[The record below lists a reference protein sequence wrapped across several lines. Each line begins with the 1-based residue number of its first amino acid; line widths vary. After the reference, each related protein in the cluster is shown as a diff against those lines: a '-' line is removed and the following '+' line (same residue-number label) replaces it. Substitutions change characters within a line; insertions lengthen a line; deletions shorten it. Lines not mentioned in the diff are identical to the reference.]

1 MKNIFKSDN
10 KAKVILFCLLIFS
23 TTISAKKLH
32 VKLKKDKVILNETEV
47 FSYKLGMTARGE
59 TRSLYNKNSNE
70 EVIFIKVDNGGTTS
84 GDDCGKD
91 DFATFN
97 FLKEKIKVER
107 TGSFHLFKDD
117 IAFLYLE
124 GIFDLQGNLNLE
136 KITLFKE
143 KYDENISEKIVIPR

>member
-10 KAKVILFCLLIFS
+10 KAKVILFCLLIFT
-23 TTISAKKLH
+23 TTISAQKLH

-47 FSYKLGMTARGE
+47 FSYKMGMTARGE
-59 TRSLYNKNSNE
+59 TRSLYNNNSNE
-70 EVIFIKVDNGGTTS
+70 EVIFIKIDNGGTTS
-84 GDDCGKD
+84 GDNCEKD
-91 DFATFN
+91 DFVTFN

-107 TGSFHLFKDD
+107 SGSFNFKDD

-124 GIFDLQGNLNLE
+124 GVFDLQGNLNLG

-143 KYDENISEKIVIPR
+143 KYDEKISEKIIMSR

>member
-23 TTISAKKLH
+23 TTISAQKIH

-47 FSYKLGMTARGE
+47 FSYKMGMTARGE
-59 TRSLYNKNSNE
+59 TRSLYNNNSNE

-84 GDDCGKD
+84 GDKCEKD
-91 DFATFN
+91 DFVTFN

-107 TGSFHLFKDD
+107 TGSFYFKWD
-117 IAFLYLE
+117 IAFLYSE
-124 GIFDLQGNLNLE
+124 GVFDLQGNLNLG

-143 KYDENISEKIVIPR
+143 KYDEKISEKIIMPR